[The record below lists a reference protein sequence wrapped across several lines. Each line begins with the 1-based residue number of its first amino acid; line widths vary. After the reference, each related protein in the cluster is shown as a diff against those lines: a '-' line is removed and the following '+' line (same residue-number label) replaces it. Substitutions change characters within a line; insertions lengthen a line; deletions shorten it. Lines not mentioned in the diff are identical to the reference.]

1 MAFTDAE
8 KTDIRRYCGY
18 GAYGGAQP
26 FPASGYRFST
36 QYGVLEYKMQTLN
49 PSEEAV
55 VRTTF
60 LANLGSLETDIFG
73 PTGIR
78 TNLDTSVA
86 AVWTHNP
93 NELRDRRALY
103 DTTRREF
110 CGFLGITPGPALKS
124 GGGLTLIV

>member
-8 KTDIRRYCGY
+8 KTDIRRFCGY

-55 VRTTF
+55 VRTTYLTN
-60 LANLGSLETDIFG
+60 LATLETDIIG
-73 PTGIR
+73 ATGVR
-78 TNLDTSVA
+78 SNLDTEAA
-86 AVWTHNP
+86 AVWTHNS
-93 NELRDRRALY
+93 NELRDRRALFNL
-103 DTTRREF
+103 TRREF
-110 CGFLGITPGPALKS
+110 CNFLGIEPGPGLKS
-124 GGGLTLIV
+124 GGLTMVV